1 MTPSSPGPDSGP
13 DREADRE
20 DVSAPSQPPAL
31 PAAVEPAFAE
41 HAGFGQAASGPAA
54 AEDRVGEAAADPVH
68 ETQAAVSELPAVD
81 WDGPEGWQPLPR
93 RAYRVFLYV
102 ALMVAAIP
110 AGIATLSLAEL
121 LLRREGGWF
130 ALAAIW
136 AVAIGM
142 ALWVAHKRYRFTYWR
157 LDEDGFAVRRGRLW
171 QWETRVPTS
180 RVQHL
185 DLKRGPLER
194 AHGLA
199 SLILHT
205 AGTRLSAVSI
215 SGLEDADAE
224 RLRDHFSRRI
234 DRQEDDDHA

>member
-20 DVSAPSQPPAL
+20 SASAPSHPPAL
-31 PAAVEPAFAE
+31 PDAAEPAFAE
-41 HAGFGQAASGPAA
+41 HAGSGQTASEHAA
-54 AEDRVGEAAADPVH
+54 AEDHVTEAAGDAVH
-68 ETQAAVSELPAVD
+68 ETHAAVSEP
-81 WDGPEGWQPLPR
+81 PR

-102 ALMVAAIP
+102 ALMVASIP
-110 AGIATLSLAEL
+110 AGITTLSMGEL
-121 LLRREGGWF
+121 LLRPEGGWI
-130 ALAAIW
+130 ALVAIW
-136 AVAIGM
+136 AVAIGV

-199 SLILHT
+199 TLILHT

>member
-1 MTPSSPGPDSGP
+1 MTPPSTPD
-13 DREADRE
+13 
-20 DVSAPSQPPAL
+20 
-31 PAAVEPAFAE
+31 
-41 HAGFGQAASGPAA
+41 
-54 AEDRVGEAAADPVH
+54 AADDAVAAPPPDATTSIVLPVDA
-68 ETQAAVSELPAVD
+68 EPEA
-81 WDGPEGWQPLPR
+81 WDGPEDWQPLPK

-102 ALMVAAIP
+102 ALLVAAVP
-110 AGIATLSLAEL
+110 SAFATLTM
-121 LLRREGGWF
+121 F
-130 ALAAIW
+130 KALAGRDWRWAAIAAVW
-136 AVAIGM
+136 AATVGI
-142 ALWVAHKRYRFTYWR
+142 ALWVAQKRYRYTFWK

-199 SLILHT
+199 SLVLHT

-215 SGLEDADAE
+215 SGLDDADAE

-234 DRQEDDDHA
+234 DRQDDDDHA